1 MQKESAT
8 SASVPNNAALMRK
21 LLEIRKNFKTF
32 AVTEDSD
39 KKNHKGE
46 SEYKYTPGWKI
57 VEAIREHL
65 DAMDILLMPEFT
77 ILSNKEISYPVYKMI
92 GSVPMSFQKKEV
104 LYDVKAS
111 YTFIDV
117 ATGETFGPVVICC
130 AGANGTDKS
139 CASAISFAERY
150 FFLKFFQITTRESSD
165 EVDAHD
171 CDHIPGIR
179 ALPAP
184 PDKAIQSVPVGA
196 GPFFGSAPDPTGMPP
211 ATSAQQACQQQPYP
225 PQDRQKLQQAV
236 YENAVTRL
244 MVYAAGTSSHTS
256 VLQESIS
263 QLSSVGVDC
272 TVPGFVDKLVET
284 AQARREGRTPKI

>member
-1 MQKESAT
+1 MQKET
-8 SASVPNNAALMRK
+8 ENNAAVPANANLMRK
-21 LLEIRKNFKTF
+21 ILEIRKKFKTF
-32 AVTEDSD
+32 TVTEASD
-39 KKNHKGE
+39 KNNPKGE
-46 SEYKYTPGWKI
+46 SEYKYTPGWRI
-57 VEAIREHL
+57 VETIREEL
-65 DAMDILLMPEFT
+65 DNMDILLVPEFT
-77 ILSNKEISYPVYKMI
+77 ILSNKEIAYPVYKMI
-92 GSVPMSFQKKEV
+92 GNVPMSFQKKEV

-171 CDHIPGIR
+171 SDQIPGIR

-196 GPFFGSAPDPTGMPP
+196 GPFYGNQAPP
-211 ATSAQQACQQQPYP
+211 AGTGASAAFAQGAPQPYP
-225 PQDRQKLQQAV
+225 NQDRQQLQQAA
-236 YENAVTRL
+236 YENAVMRL
-244 MVYAAGTSSHTS
+244 MVYAAGTSSHAS
-256 VLQESIS
+256 ILQESIS

-272 TVPGFVDKLVET
+272 TVPGFVDRLVET
-284 AQARREGRTPKI
+284 AQARREGRQPKV